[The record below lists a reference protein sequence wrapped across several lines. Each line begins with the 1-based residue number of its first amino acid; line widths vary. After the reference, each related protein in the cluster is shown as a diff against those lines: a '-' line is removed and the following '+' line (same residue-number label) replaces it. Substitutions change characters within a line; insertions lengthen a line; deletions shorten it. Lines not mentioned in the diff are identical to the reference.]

1 MAKIRQINPRL
12 NFFFLEDYRVK
23 FLIVNPQGLIT
34 WCDPYS
40 NPTQSNR
47 TISHSLSDSHS

>member
-12 NFFFLEDYRVK
+12 NFFFLEDYQLK
-23 FLIVNPQGLIT
+23 FLIVNPRGLIT
-34 WCDPYS
+34 WCDPHS

-47 TISHSLSDSHS
+47 TRISRSLSD